1 MSSGSLAEHHD
12 STTEAEQA
20 EPRLW
25 NRSLVWLP
33 LFTGLV
39 GLALLFVASELTDRK
54 SLPGGLWWIAEA
66 LALVAVAS
74 SASLSLTRAYQDLA
88 LPRRP
93 G

>member
-1 MSSGSLAEHHD
+1 MSSGSLAEHRD

-54 SLPGGLWWIAEA
+54 SLPGGLWWIGGA
-66 LALVAVAS
+66 LALAAVAAL
-74 SASLSLTRAYQDLA
+74 ASLSLTRAY
-88 LPRRP
+88 
-93 G
+93 